1 MQDDLAQLIRQ
12 QLISLPHLEVVETDH
27 KLIEHEKVT
36 IHNEM
41 WKCKGLRK
49 IHLERATLE
58 DRLKIVHCVFYTDPE
73 NRIPIFWCDIIET
86 PKQVTAAIVDISP
99 VHGVSFDY
107 QLAPICDRYHFTNDR
122 SLPQWAEEVFSPYC
136 KFARL
141 NDDQDKRIYLDVTK
155 EYLRE
160 FVKYVRI
167 AEKDYKHKDWIS
179 IMKRIDYQSWYCTSQ
194 RKNKK
199 TKAVLTQ
206 WFDEEWADNYINNV
220 LFDKPFINYGT
231 RLQSV

>member
-12 QLISLPHLEVVETDH
+12 QLICLPAIEIVETEH
-27 KLIEHEKVT
+27 KLIEHEEVT

-41 WKCKGLRK
+41 WKCRGLRK
-49 IHLERATLE
+49 IHLERATLQ
-58 DRLKIVHCVFYTDPE
+58 DKLNIVHCVFYPDPE
-73 NRIPIFWCDIIET
+73 YRIPIFGCDIIET
-86 PKQVTAAIVDISP
+86 PTTVTAAIVDISP

-107 QLAPICDRYHFTNDR
+107 QLAPICSRYHFKDER
-122 SLPQWAEEVFSPYC
+122 ILPQWAEEVFSPYC

-141 NDDQDKRIYLDVTK
+141 KDHDARVDYLNVTR

-160 FVKYVRI
+160 YVKYVRI
-167 AEKDYKHKDWIS
+167 AEKDYKDKDWIS
-179 IMKRIDYQSWYCTSQ
+179 IMKRIDDQSYYCTTQ

-199 TKAVLTQ
+199 TKAVLSQ
-206 WFDEEWADNYINNV
+206 WFDAEWADNYINEV

-231 RLQSV
+231 RLQSI